1 MKITLTT
8 QEAVFHLRELAPDTW
23 TLNGALALVN
33 HLESIEEEDGEEIAL
48 DVIGL
53 GVQFQEYPT
62 ALDYVTDRKLADCAT
77 EAEAMAFLESNTTVL
92 KFEGG
97 IIVER
102 F

>member
-8 QEAVFHLRELAPDTW
+8 QEAVFHLRKLAPDNW
-23 TLNGALALVN
+23 TLNGALALIA
-33 HLESIEEEDGEEIAL
+33 HLERQEEDLGEEMEL

-53 GVQFQEYPT
+53 GVQFREYPT
-62 ALDYVTDRKLADCAT
+62 ALDYVADHDLADCAT
-77 EAEAMAFLESNTTVL
+77 EAEAMAFLEDNTTVI

>member
-8 QEAVFHLRELAPDTW
+8 QEAVFHLRELAPDNW
-23 TLNGALALVN
+23 TLNGAQALIG
-33 HLESIEEEDGEEIAL
+33 HLERQEEASGEEMEL

-77 EAEAMAFLESNTTVL
+77 EAEAMAFLEDITTVL

>member
-1 MKITLTT
+1 MKITLTS
-8 QEAVFHLRELAPDTW
+8 QEAVYHLRKGAPDNW
-23 TLNGALALVN
+23 TPNGARALIG
-33 HLESIEEEDGEEIAL
+33 HLKAQEEDSGEEMEL

-62 ALDYVTDRKLADCAT
+62 ALDYVADNELADCAT
-77 EAEAMAFLESNTTVL
+77 EAEAMAFLRDNTTVL